1 MHTRTITIAFSAL
14 LLVASSAHAQ
24 LQEIAS
30 GETKWSGHL
39 TPGTSVQIKG
49 GLGNIDV
56 VKSDGDTFSVEVK
69 QGTEGTVVPRVAV
82 LQTEKGA
89 VVCADWTTP
98 AGQPSQCK
106 EGRGM
111 LASDSL
117 KNYRRADLR
126 VLVPAGTNIDVRA
139 NEGNIIVEPLQSS
152 VTAQTYI
159 GGVSITADGPK
170 TSASNQRGGTVEVV
184 MTPEPMKSKVNVDTI
199 AGRIRVVIP
208 RSRPVHYEVYTRGAK
223 VRSFYTLRRDGQN
236 YNGSIGPDD
245 KERRW
250 TGLEV
255 YVTDG
260 STGTIEIDGA

>member
-1 MHTRTITIAFSAL
+1 MHTRAATIALAASL
-14 LLVASSAHAQ
+14 LFASFAHAQ
-24 LQEIAS
+24 LQEIAT

-39 TPGTSVQIKG
+39 TPGASVQIKG

-69 QGTEGTVVPRVAV
+69 QGTEGAVVPRVAV

-126 VLVPAGTNIDVRA
+126 VLVPAGTNVDVRA

-152 VTAQTYI
+152 VNAQTYV

-170 TSASNQRGGTVEVV
+170 VSAGNQRGGTVEVV
-184 MTPEPMKSKVNVDTI
+184 MTPEPMKSKVTVDTI
-199 AGRIRVVIP
+199 AGRIRLVIP
-208 RSRPVHYEVYTRGAK
+208 GSRLVHYELYTHGAK
-223 VRSFYTLRRDGQN
+223 VRSFYTLQRDGQN
-236 YNGSIGPDD
+236 YNGSIGPD
-245 KERRW
+245 KEKRW

-255 YVTDG
+255 YVTDA
-260 STGTIEIDGA
+260 STGTLEIDGA